1 MTGVSANRIR
11 LPVTLMSRNNMN
23 LVQAFLR
30 RWMSDPRYASAWV
43 LAILLLVLVG
53 IYVTAPETV
62 TRATSLAAPEFR
74 VHEVELAPVTL
85 ELDSQGTAR
94 ARDRLGLAFRAAGE
108 VVEVSDAFANGAWVE
123 QGELLVRLDPVPFE
137 LEAAQRRHDLAAAR
151 LHLEQAQANAKIARR
166 NPSRNATDFALQVP
180 QLKEAEARVEVAEA
194 ALRKAE
200 SDLARSAMVAP
211 FSGRLEQ
218 VQVTE
223 GQTVAAGE
231 PLGQLFSSDRMEVRL
246 PVPDEWLDL
255 LAVFGTGPGQGLD
268 VPVTL
273 TGQFG
278 GKERQWQG
286 TITRRES
293 GISRNQMSWLIAE
306 VDPDS
311 GSVPLEPRV
320 FLQAKIQGRQLSAIA
335 EIPRSAM
342 ISHNEVWL
350 LDSSNRIH
358 RREVS
363 WIYRDDDSVYV
374 RDGLQQ
380 GEQIL
385 AEGTAHLLEGSQIR
399 VLEESPDDDAPPVVA
414 STGGAN

>member
-1 MTGVSANRIR
+1 
-11 LPVTLMSRNNMN
+11 MSKNNMK
-23 LVQAFLR
+23 LARAFFR
-30 RWMSDPRYASAWV
+30 RWVSDPRYASGWV
-43 LAILLLVLVG
+43 LAVLLLVLVG
-53 IYVTAPETV
+53 IYATAPETV
-62 TRATSLAAPEFR
+62 IRGASLVAPEFR
-74 VHEVELAPVTL
+74 IHEVGLESVTL

-108 VVEVSDAFANGAWVE
+108 VVEVSDNFANGAWVK
-123 QGELLVRLDPVPFE
+123 QGETLVRLDPVPFE
-137 LEAAQRRHDLAAAR
+137 LEVAQRRHDLAAAR
-151 LHLEQAQANAKIARR
+151 LHLEQVQANAKIARR

-180 QLKEAEARVEVAEA
+180 QLKEAEARVEVAQA

-200 SDLARSAMVAP
+200 SDLARATMVAP

-223 GQTVAAGE
+223 GQSVAAGQ

-255 LAVFGTGPGQGLD
+255 LAVFGAGPGQALE

-273 TGQFG
+273 EGRFG

-306 VDPDS
+306 VDADS

-320 FLQAKIQGRQLSAIA
+320 FLQARIQGRKLNGIA
-335 EIPRSAM
+335 VIPRSAM

-350 LDSSNRIH
+350 LDPSNRIH
-358 RREVS
+358 RREVT

-374 RDGLQQ
+374 SKGLQP

-385 AEGTAHLLEGSQIR
+385 REGNSHLLEGSQIR
-399 VLEESPDDDAPPVVA
+399 VLEKSPADNTSPIVA
-414 STGGAN
+414 SADGVD

>member
-1 MTGVSANRIR
+1 
-11 LPVTLMSRNNMN
+11 
-23 LVQAFLR
+23 
-30 RWMSDPRYASAWV
+30 
-43 LAILLLVLVG
+43 
-53 IYVTAPETV
+53 
-62 TRATSLAAPEFR
+62 
-74 VHEVELAPVTL
+74 
-85 ELDSQGTAR
+85 
-94 ARDRLGLAFRAAGE
+94 
-108 VVEVSDAFANGAWVE
+108 VE

-320 FLQAKIQGRQLSAIA
+320 FLQAKIQGRQLRAIA

>member
-1 MTGVSANRIR
+1 MKLA
-11 LPVTLMSRNNMN
+11 
-23 LVQAFLR
+23 QAFFR
-30 RWMSDPRYASAWV
+30 RWVSDPRYASGWV
-43 LAILLLVLVG
+43 LAVLLLVLVG
-53 IYVTAPETV
+53 IYATAPETV
-62 TRATSLAAPEFR
+62 IRGASLVAPEFR
-74 VHEVELAPVTL
+74 VHEVELGSVTL

-108 VVEVSDAFANGAWVE
+108 VIEVSDNFANGAWVK
-123 QGELLVRLDPVPFE
+123 QGEALVRLDPVPFE
-137 LEAAQRRHDLAAAR
+137 LEVAQRRHELAAAR
-151 LHLEQAQANAKIARR
+151 LHLEQVQANAKIARR
-166 NPSRNATDFALQVP
+166 NPSRNATGFALQVP
-180 QLKEAEARVEVAEA
+180 QLKEAEARVEVAQA

-200 SDLARSAMVAP
+200 SDLARATLAAP

-223 GQTVAAGE
+223 GQSVKAGQ

-255 LAVFGTGPGQGLD
+255 LAVFGAGPDQALE

-273 TGQFG
+273 EGRFG

-306 VDPDS
+306 VDADS
-311 GSVPLEPRV
+311 GSVPLEPGV
-320 FLQAKIQGRQLSAIA
+320 FLQARIQGRKLSDIA

-350 LDSSNRIH
+350 LDPSNRIH
-358 RREVS
+358 RREVT
-363 WIYRDDDSVYV
+363 WIYRDDGSVYV
-374 RDGLQQ
+374 SKGLQP

-385 AEGTAHLLEGSQIR
+385 NEGNSHLLEGSQVR
-399 VLEESPDDDAPPVVA
+399 VLEKSPEDDASAIVA
-414 STGGAN
+414 SASAGGID

>member
-1 MTGVSANRIR
+1 MKLAR
-11 LPVTLMSRNNMN
+11 
-23 LVQAFLR
+23 AFFR
-30 RWMSDPRYASAWV
+30 RWVSDPRYASGWV
-43 LAILLLVLVG
+43 LAVLLLVLAG
-53 IYVTAPETV
+53 IYATAPETV
-62 TRATSLAAPEFR
+62 IRGASLVAPEFR
-74 VHEVELAPVTL
+74 VHEVELGSVTL

-108 VVEVSDAFANGAWVE
+108 VVEVSDNFANGAWVK
-123 QGELLVRLDPVPFE
+123 QGETLVRLDPVPFE
-137 LEAAQRRHDLAAAR
+137 LEVAQRRHDLAAAR
-151 LHLEQAQANAKIARR
+151 LHLEQVQANAKIARR

-180 QLKEAEARVEVAEA
+180 QLKEAEARVDVAQA

-200 SDLARSAMVAP
+200 SDLARATMVAP

-223 GQTVAAGE
+223 GQSVTAGQ

-255 LAVFGTGPGQGLD
+255 LAVFGAGPGQALE

-273 TGQFG
+273 EGRFG

-306 VDPDS
+306 VDADS

-320 FLQAKIQGRQLSAIA
+320 FLQARIQGRKLNDIA

-350 LDSSNRIH
+350 LDPSSRIH
-358 RREVS
+358 RREVT

-374 RDGLQQ
+374 SKGLQP

-385 AEGTAHLLEGSQIR
+385 REGNSHLLEGSQIR
-399 VLEESPDDDAPPVVA
+399 VLEKPPADNASSIVA
-414 STGGAN
+414 SAGGVD

>member
-1 MTGVSANRIR
+1 
-11 LPVTLMSRNNMN
+11 MN
-23 LVQAFLR
+23 LVQAFFR

-43 LAILLLVLVG
+43 LAVLLLVLVG

-74 VHEVELAPVTL
+74 VHEVSLKPVTL
-85 ELDSQGTAR
+85 QLDSQGTAR
-94 ARDRLGLAFRAAGE
+94 ARDRLGLAFRTGGE
-108 VVEVSDAFANGAWVE
+108 VVEVSENFANGAWVE
-123 QGELLVRLDPVPFE
+123 KGDPLVKLDPVPFE
-137 LEAAQRRHDLAAAR
+137 LEVAQRRHDVAAAR

-180 QLKEAEARVEVAEA
+180 QLREAEARVEVAEA

-200 SDLARSAMVAP
+200 RDLERASMVAP

-223 GQTVAAGE
+223 GQTVPAGE
-231 PLGQLFSSDRMEVRL
+231 PLGQLFSSNRMEVRL
-246 PVPDEWLDL
+246 PVPDEWLNL
-255 LAVFGTGPGQGLD
+255 LAVFSAEPGQGLN

-273 TGQFG
+273 SGQFG
-278 GKERQWQG
+278 GQEREWQG
-286 TITRRES
+286 VVARRES

-306 VDPDS
+306 VDAES
-311 GSVPLEPRV
+311 GTVPLEPRV
-320 FLQAKIQGRQLSAIA
+320 FLQAKIQGRQLKDIA
-335 EIPRSAM
+335 QIPRSAM

-363 WIYRDDDSVYV
+363 WIYRDDDMVYV
-374 RDGLQQ
+374 SDGLNP

-385 AEGTAHLLEGSQIR
+385 AEGSAHLLEGSQIR
-399 VLEESPDDDAPPVVA
+399 ILEEKPDFEQASVVA
-414 STGGAN
+414 NAGGSD